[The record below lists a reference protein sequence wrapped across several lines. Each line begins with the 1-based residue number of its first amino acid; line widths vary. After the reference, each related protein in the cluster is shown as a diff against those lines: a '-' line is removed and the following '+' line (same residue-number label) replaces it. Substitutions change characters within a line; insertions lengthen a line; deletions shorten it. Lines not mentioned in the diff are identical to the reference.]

1 MLARAYVRRKRF
13 EARLIAE
20 EVAVLFREAN
30 PSSPADSSSPAP
42 TPPRQPEATVA
53 PSVLL
58 RTMGIT
64 I

>member
-20 EVAVLFREAN
+20 EVAALFRERQPDAAN
-30 PSSPADSSSPAP
+30 PSRPSPTTPRPSEAP
-42 TPPRQPEATVA
+42 VPPSA
-53 PSVLL
+53 LL

-64 I
+64 F

>member
-20 EVAVLFREAN
+20 EVSKIFRDQTA
-30 PSSPADSSSPAP
+30 PTDSSSPPP
-42 TPPRQPEATVA
+42 TTPRQSEATVA